1 MLLLHSRTPLTHS
14 FYFCLWAFILY
25 HYMIEMYTGQHKLYQ
40 CNQLNVLCS
49 PCALLECLG
58 ASGIKCIIYA
68 FLLFVAVCIQDEWRG
83 RWNALLWLPEV
94 KGSGMKN
101 LLRLAL
107 FYLTHTHTQKHT
119 RAQKQ
124 DSSLPSCP
132 PPIPCHLLA
141 YLKVTCRRGW
151 MCGLQPLKCPHE
163 AKELF
168 VSFRVTEPGVT
179 ETGDSCRWA
188 VFIITGRPF
197 VSVERKH
204 SCRMKYIWYMK
215 ENIKV
220 GPLDGNFSW
229 EALIQKKSLKRSTQA
244 ELVWQVNVVFR
255 PLPWIPRSRL
265 SNTAAN
271 FCHNMSFSL

>member
-1 MLLLHSRTPLTHS
+1 MCIVRVSRGQWYKVHYLCFPALCGCMYPGWMKRKMKCSVVTARGEGLRNEKSTQAGPVLPHTHS
-14 FYFCLWAFILY
+14 
-25 HYMIEMYTGQHKLYQ
+25 HTE
-40 CNQLNVLCS
+40 
-49 PCALLECLG
+49 
-58 ASGIKCIIYA
+58 
-68 FLLFVAVCIQDEWRG
+68 
-83 RWNALLWLPEV
+83 
-94 KGSGMKN
+94 
-101 LLRLAL
+101 
-107 FYLTHTHTQKHT
+107 THTCTKARQ
-119 RAQKQ
+119 
-124 DSSLPSCP
+124 LPPFMP